1 MLELERIGNE
11 VYCKGIKLT
20 IVTQASKGEGKE
32 VVKIEGLEGSNG
44 RKWISLSLLKE
55 GFNTFD
61 DLKAKNMNNKKYE
74 LTQEEQNRINELQE
88 EIDAIIELAKS
99 RYVPSKPKKVEEMDE
114 NELENYI
121 SKLEQILKSKQVI

>member
-11 VYCKGIKLT
+11 VYCKGTKLT
-20 IVTQASKGEGKE
+20 IVAQASKGEGKE

-44 RKWISLSLLKE
+44 QKWLSLSMLKE

-61 DLKAKNMNNKKYE
+61 DLKAKNINNKKYE
-74 LTQEEQNRINELQE
+74 LTQDEQNRINELQK
-88 EIDAIIELAKS
+88 EIDSIIEIAKS

-114 NELENYI
+114 NELESYI
-121 SKLEQILKSKQVI
+121 SKLEQILKSKQA